1 MNLRNGL
8 QNLLTGEV
16 QCFIHGAGPGKVF
29 ISKLL
34 EKSQSQ
40 KQKQGGKNTDVQKG
54 WPKCEGC
61 LCVCVC
67 FFLGGAGEAKLKF
80 SKV

>member
-1 MNLRNGL
+1 MVIFIYCHTGGQIFKKTASHTSFLSLDLRNGL

-34 EKSQSQ
+34 EETKPQ
-40 KQKQGGKNTDVQKG
+40 KKTR
-54 WPKCEGC
+54 
-61 LCVCVC
+61 
-67 FFLGGAGEAKLKF
+67 
-80 SKV
+80 

>member
-1 MNLRNGL
+1 MSQPAPSLRNGL

-34 EKSQSQ
+34 EKRQSQ
-40 KQKQGGKNTDVQKG
+40 KQKQGEKNTDVQKG

-61 LCVCVC
+61 LCYCF
-67 FFLGGAGEAKLKF
+67 FFLGGGKQN
-80 SKV
+80 